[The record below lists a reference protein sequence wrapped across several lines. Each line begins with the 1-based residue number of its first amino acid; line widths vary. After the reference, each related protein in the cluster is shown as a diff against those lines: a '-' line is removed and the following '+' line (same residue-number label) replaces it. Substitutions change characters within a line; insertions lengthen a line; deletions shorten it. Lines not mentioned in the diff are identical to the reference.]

1 MVIAVLV
8 VVWIVALTPTVV
20 RRLGERE
27 PATSVDSFGDGMRAL
42 RDSYPY
48 LAFSRSG
55 LVSSTAPGFDDHDGQ
70 LPVRA
75 ERPDRHLVR
84 AGGELSLSRP
94 RVVPRGGG
102 AGDSREAP
110 FDDSRL
116 SRAQP
121 QGIATTPVH
130 RVVERTALP
139 RSSNRISRRQ
149 VARRRRVLLSLTAL
163 TVLCFLLSL
172 IGPVS
177 ALGYLGVVALGSTV
191 GYVALLAHY
200 KRRAAER
207 SAKIIYLQSI
217 RPTTADVRGS
227 GNPQTASQESEDR
240 ATEGSTCSA
249 SRLEWA
255 DESAGS
261 TSRYS
266 GQYSDE
272 YDAADNDVWYAG
284 SSL

>member
-55 LVSSTAPGFDDHDGQ
+55 LTSSTEPGFDGEDGQ
-70 LPVRA
+70 LSIRA

-84 AGGELSLSRP
+84 ASGELPLPRP
-94 RVVPRGGG
+94 RAVPQDGG
-102 AGDSREAP
+102 AGGSREAP
-110 FDDSRL
+110 FGDSRL
-116 SRAQP
+116 SRAQL
-121 QGIATTPVH
+121 QETATPPA
-130 RVVERTALP
+130 RRRVERTALP

-149 VARRRRVLLSLTAL
+149 VARRRRALLSLSTL

-172 IGPVS
+172 IGPLS
-177 ALGYLGVVALGSTV
+177 ALGYLGVIALGSTV
-191 GYVALLAHY
+191 GYVGLLAHY
-200 KRRAAER
+200 QRRAAER

-217 RPTTADVRGS
+217 RPATEDARGLVSSQTT
-227 GNPQTASQESEDR
+227 SQENEDR
-240 ATEGSTCSA
+240 GRERSTRS
-249 SRLEWA
+249 SRFESA
-255 DESAGS
+255 DESADRDS
-261 TSRYS
+261 HYS
-266 GQYSDE
+266 GQYRDQYDTAGDE
-272 YDAADNDVWYAG
+272 VWYAETG
-284 SSL
+284 V